1 MDQNLLATSKKTL
14 HNAIKTCK
22 EKNKL
27 SQTLS
32 HAVITLIPKGNKC
45 QTVLGNWRPI
55 SLPSGF
61 YKIISSAIAH
71 TLKEALP
78 KIIHPSQ
85 KAYMQGRF
93 IGEAVRSIYDVQ
105 YYSVKHCV
113 PLTVVL
119 VDFSKAFDMV

>member
-1 MDQNLLATSKKTL
+1 M
-14 HNAIKTCK
+14 
-22 EKNKL
+22 L

-61 YKIISSAIAH
+61 YKIISSEIAH
-71 TLKEALP
+71 MLKEALP

-93 IGEAVRSIYDVQ
+93 ISEAVRSIYDVQ

-119 VDFSKAFDMV
+119 VDFSKAFDTV